1 MGGSIMKDIVITGM
15 GVVAPPGIGIANFWD
30 HVREGKSFVGPIT
43 RFDSSLYP
51 SRIAGQINDLESYS
65 NRFSARLLKKIDLFS
80 HMALVTSE
88 LALKDARIEL
98 QNFNLHRTGIFM
110 GNTLGGWLFAETE
123 LRDLYLEGREG
134 VSPYMASA
142 WFPAA
147 PQGQI
152 SIFYGIKGYSKT
164 VIADRA
170 GSLMAMAYGA
180 RTLERGKLDLVLAGG
195 TEAPV
200 TPYALLCCNTY
211 DLLSKKNHT
220 PETAYAPFDKNRD
233 GLVIAEGA
241 GMVTLE
247 RLDDAQSRNAP
258 VYARVSGFYTN
269 CDGHDRVAFEPGG
282 ISLAFAIEEALKEA
296 GFDKDSVDYICVDG
310 AATASG
316 DISETKAIKR
326 VFGRKAKEIPAS
338 APKSMFGTTLG
349 AQGSVDVIT
358 TVLSMMY
365 GTVCPTINYRHPD
378 PECDLDYVP
387 NKAQQKDIKRALVI
401 SRGRGGINAV
411 MALERF
417 SNGHKTEHA
426 LGGHYVS

>member
-1 MGGSIMKDIVITGM
+1 MKDIVITGM
-15 GVVAPPGIGIANFWD
+15 GVVAPPGIGTENFW
-30 HVREGKSFVGPIT
+30 HHIQEGKSFIGPIT

-51 SRIAGQINDLESYS
+51 SRIAGQINNGLESYS
-65 NRFSARLLKKIDLFS
+65 TSFSPRLLKKMDRFS
-80 HMALVTSE
+80 HMALVTAK
-88 LALKDARIEL
+88 LALQDACIDL
-98 QNFNLHRTGIFM
+98 KHFNLNRTGIFM

-123 LRDLYLEGREG
+123 LRDLYREGREG

-152 SIFYGIKGYSKT
+152 SIMYGIKGYSKT

-170 GSLMAMAYGA
+170 GSLMAIAYGA
-180 RTLERGKLDLVLAGG
+180 RTLKRGKLDLVMGGG

-211 DLLSKKNHT
+211 DLLSRKNDT
-220 PETAYAPFDKNRD
+220 PEVAYAPFDKNRD

-241 GMVTLE
+241 GIVTLE
-247 RLDDAQSRNAP
+247 RLKDAQRRNAP
-258 VYARVSGFYTN
+258 CYARICGFYSN
-269 CDGHDRVAFEPGG
+269 CDGHDRVAFDPEG
-282 ISLAFAIEEALKEA
+282 IWLATAITEALKEA
-296 GFDKDSVDYICVDG
+296 GFDKDSIDYICADG
-310 AATASG
+310 AATAAG
-316 DISETKAIKR
+316 DVSETRAIKR
-326 VFGRKAKEIPAS
+326 AFGGRAKEIPTS
-338 APKSMFGTTLG
+338 APKSMFGNMLG

-358 TVLSMMY
+358 TVLSMMH
-365 GTVCPTINYRHPD
+365 GTICPTINYRDPD

-387 NKAQQKDIKRALVI
+387 NRAQQKDIKRALII

-417 SNGHKTEHA
+417 RNGHKTDQNARGEQ
-426 LGGHYVS
+426 YVS

>member
-1 MGGSIMKDIVITGM
+1 MKDIVITGM
-15 GVVAPPGIGIANFWD
+15 GVVAPPGIGTENFWN
-30 HVREGKSFVGPIT
+30 HVREGGSFVGPIT

-51 SRIAGQINDLESYS
+51 SRIAGQVNGLESYK
-65 NRFSARLLKKIDLFS
+65 NGFSARLLKKLDLFS
-80 HMALVTSE
+80 HMALVTSD
-88 LALKDARIEL
+88 LALKDAKIDLR
-98 QNFNLHRTGIFM
+98 NFNLHRTGIFM

-164 VIADRA
+164 VVADRA
-170 GSLMAMAYGA
+170 GSLMAIAYGA

-211 DLLSKKNHT
+211 DFLSRKNDT
-220 PETAYAPFDKNRD
+220 PENAYAPFDKNRD

-241 GMVTLE
+241 GIVTLE
-247 RLDDAQSRNAP
+247 RLDDAQRRNAP
-258 VYARVSGFYTN
+258 LYARICSFYTN
-269 CDGHDRVAFEPGG
+269 CDGYDRVAFEPDG
-282 ISLAFAIEEALKEA
+282 ICLAAAIEEALKEA
-296 GFDKDSVDYICVDG
+296 GFEKDSIDYICADG
-310 AATASG
+310 TATASG
-316 DISETKAIKR
+316 DISETRAIKK
-326 VFGRKAKEIPAS
+326 VFGRRAQEIPVS
-338 APKSMFGTTLG
+338 APKSMFGNMLG

-358 TVLSMMY
+358 TVLSMMH
-365 GTVCPTINYRHPD
+365 GSICPTINYRDPD

-417 SNGHKTEHA
+417 SNGHKTEQDA
-426 LGGHYVS
+426 RGEHYVS

>member
-1 MGGSIMKDIVITGM
+1 MKDIVITGM
-15 GVVAPPGIGIANFWD
+15 GVAAPPGIGTENFWNNLQ
-30 HVREGKSFVGPIT
+30 EGRSFISPIT
-43 RFDSSLYP
+43 RFDAALYP
-51 SRIAGQINDLESYS
+51 SRIAGQISGLEPYS
-65 NRFSARLLKKIDLFS
+65 DRFSPRLLKKIDLFS

-88 LALKDARIEL
+88 LALTDARIDL
-98 QNFNLHRTGIFM
+98 RNFNLSRTGIFM

-164 VIADRA
+164 VISDRA
-170 GSLMAMAYGA
+170 GSLMALAYGA

-211 DLLSKKNHT
+211 DLLSRRNHT
-220 PETAYAPFDKNRD
+220 PATAYAPFDKNRD

-241 GMVTLE
+241 GIVTLE
-247 RLDDAQSRNAP
+247 RLNDAQRRKAP
-258 VYARVSGFYTN
+258 VYASVCGFYTN
-269 CDGHDRVAFEPGG
+269 CDGHDRVGFNPEG
-282 ISLAFAIEEALKEA
+282 IGLAFAMEEALKEA
-296 GFDKDSVDYICVDG
+296 GFDKDSIDYICLDG

-316 DISETKAIKR
+316 DISETRAIKR
-326 VFGRKAKEIPAS
+326 VFGRRAKDIPAS
-338 APKSMFGTTLG
+338 APKSMFGSLLG

-358 TVLSMMY
+358 TVLSMMH
-365 GTVCPTINYRHPD
+365 GTICPTINYRDPD
-378 PECDLDYVP
+378 PACDLDYVP
-387 NKAQQKDIKRALVI
+387 NTAQQKAIKRALVI

-417 SNGHKTEHA
+417 NNGHMAMHKA
-426 LGGHYVS
+426 QGGDYVS

>member
-1 MGGSIMKDIVITGM
+1 MKDIVITGM
-15 GVVAPPGIGIANFWD
+15 GVVAPPGIGTENFWNR
-30 HVREGKSFVGPIT
+30 VQEGRSFVSPIT

-51 SRIAGQINDLESYS
+51 SRIAGQVNGLESYK
-65 NRFSARLLKKIDLFS
+65 NGFSARLLKKLDLFS
-80 HMALVTSE
+80 HMALVTSD
-88 LALKDARIEL
+88 LALKDAKIDL
-98 QNFNLHRTGIFM
+98 HNFNLHRTGIFM

-123 LRDLYLEGREG
+123 LRDLYLEGRQG

-164 VIADRA
+164 VVADRA
-170 GSLMAMAYGA
+170 GSLMAIAYGA

-211 DLLSKKNHT
+211 DFLSRKNDT
-220 PETAYAPFDKNRD
+220 PENAYAPFDKNRD

-241 GMVTLE
+241 GILTLE
-247 RLDDAQSRNAP
+247 RLHDAQKRNAP
-258 VYARVSGFYTN
+258 LYARIGSFYTN
-269 CDGHDRVAFEPGG
+269 CDGYDRVEFAPEGTW
-282 ISLAFAIEEALKEA
+282 LAAAIEEALNEA
-296 GFDKDSVDYICVDG
+296 GFDKDSVDYICADG

-316 DISETKAIKR
+316 DISETKAIKK
-326 VFGRKAKEIPAS
+326 VFGRKAREIPVS
-338 APKSMFGTTLG
+338 APKSMFGNMLG

-365 GTVCPTINYRHPD
+365 GTICPTINYKNPD
-378 PECDLDYVP
+378 SECDLDYVP
-387 NKAQQKDIKRALVI
+387 NKAQRKDVKRALVI

-411 MALERF
+411 MALEKL
-417 SNGHKTEHA
+417 SNGHVIEKNKEE
-426 LGGHYVS
+426 GRYVS

>member
-1 MGGSIMKDIVITGM
+1 MKDIVITGM
-15 GVVAPPGIGIANFWD
+15 GIVAPPGIGTADFW
-30 HVREGKSFVGPIT
+30 HRVQEGRSFVSPIT

-51 SRIAGQINDLESYS
+51 SRIAGQVNGLESYK
-65 NRFSARLLKKIDLFS
+65 NGFSARLLKKLDLFS
-80 HMALVTSE
+80 HMALVTSD
-88 LALKDARIEL
+88 LALKDAKIDLR
-98 QNFNLHRTGIFM
+98 NFNLHRTGIFM

-164 VIADRA
+164 VVADRA
-170 GSLMAMAYGA
+170 GSLMAIAYGA

-211 DLLSKKNHT
+211 DFLSRKNDT
-220 PETAYAPFDKNRD
+220 PENAYAPFDKNRD
-233 GLVIAEGA
+233 GLVVAEGA
-241 GMVTLE
+241 GILTLE
-247 RLDDAQSRNAP
+247 RLNDAQRRNAP
-258 VYARVSGFYTN
+258 LYARICSFYTN
-269 CDGHDRVAFEPGG
+269 CDGYDRVAFEPDGTC
-282 ISLAFAIEEALKEA
+282 LAVAIEEALKEA
-296 GFDKDSVDYICVDG
+296 GFDKDSIDYICADG

-316 DISETKAIKR
+316 DISETRAIKK
-326 VFGRKAKEIPAS
+326 VFGRRAKEIPVS
-338 APKSMFGTTLG
+338 APKSMFGNMLG

-365 GTVCPTINYRHPD
+365 GTICPTINYKNPD

-387 NKAQQKDIKRALVI
+387 NKAQNKDIKRALVI

-417 SNGHKTEHA
+417 SNSHMTEENKEE
-426 LGGHYVS
+426 GRYVS

>member
-1 MGGSIMKDIVITGM
+1 MQDIVITGM
-15 GVVAPPGIGIANFWD
+15 GVVAPPGIGTADFWH
-30 HVREGKSFVGPIT
+30 HVQEGRSFVSPIT

-51 SRIAGQINDLESYS
+51 SRIAGQVNGLESYK
-65 NRFSARLLKKIDLFS
+65 NGFSARLLKKVDLFS
-80 HMALVTSE
+80 HMALVTSD
-88 LALKDARIEL
+88 LALKDAKIDLR
-98 QNFNLHRTGIFM
+98 NFNLHRTGIFM

-134 VSPYMASA
+134 ISPYMASA

-164 VIADRA
+164 VVADRA
-170 GSLMAMAYGA
+170 GSLMAIAYGA

-211 DLLSKKNHT
+211 DFLSRKNDT
-220 PETAYAPFDKNRD
+220 PENAYAPFDKNRD
-233 GLVIAEGA
+233 GLVVAEGA
-241 GMVTLE
+241 GILTLE
-247 RLDDAQSRNAP
+247 RLYDAQRRNAP
-258 VYARVSGFYTN
+258 LYARICSFYTN
-269 CDGHDRVAFEPGG
+269 CDGYDCVAFEPGG
-282 ISLAFAIEEALKEA
+282 TSLAVAIEEALKEA
-296 GFDKDSVDYICVDG
+296 GFDKDSVDYICADG

-316 DISETKAIKR
+316 DISETRAIKK
-326 VFGRKAKEIPAS
+326 VFGKRATEIPVS
-338 APKSMFGTTLG
+338 APKSMFGNMLG
-349 AQGSVDVIT
+349 AQGSVDIIT

-365 GTVCPTINYRHPD
+365 GTICPTINYKNPD

-387 NKAQQKDIKRALVI
+387 NKAQRKDIKRALVI

-411 MALERF
+411 MALERIG
-417 SNGHKTEHA
+417 NNLRTGKNNEE
-426 LGGHYVS
+426 GRYVS

>member
-1 MGGSIMKDIVITGM
+1 MKDIVITGM
-15 GVVAPPGIGIANFWD
+15 GVVAPPGIGTADFW
-30 HVREGKSFVGPIT
+30 HHMREGRSFVSPIT

-51 SRIAGQINDLESYS
+51 SRIAGQVTGLESYK
-65 NRFSARLLKKIDLFS
+65 NGFSARLLKKLDLFS
-80 HMALVTSE
+80 HMALVTSD
-88 LALKDARIEL
+88 LALKDAKIDL
-98 QNFNLHRTGIFM
+98 HNFDLHRTGIFM

-164 VIADRA
+164 IVADRA
-170 GSLMAMAYGA
+170 GSLMAIAYGA
-180 RTLERGKLDLVLAGG
+180 RTLEREKLDLVLAGG

-211 DLLSKKNHT
+211 DLLSRKNNT
-220 PETAYAPFDKNRD
+220 PENAYAPFDKNRD
-233 GLVIAEGA
+233 GLVVAEGA
-241 GMVTLE
+241 GILTLE
-247 RLDDAQSRNAP
+247 RLNDAQKRNAP
-258 VYARVSGFYTN
+258 LYARICSFYTN
-269 CDGHDRVAFEPGG
+269 CDGYDRVEFEPKGTC
-282 ISLAFAIEEALKEA
+282 LATAIEEALKEA
-296 GFDKDSVDYICVDG
+296 EFDKDSVDYICADG

-316 DISETKAIKR
+316 DISETRAIKK
-326 VFGRKAKEIPAS
+326 VFGSRAKEIPVS
-338 APKSMFGTTLG
+338 APKSMFGNMLG

-358 TVLSMMY
+358 TVLSMMFD
-365 GTVCPTINYRHPD
+365 TVCPTINYKNPD

-387 NKAQQKDIKRALVI
+387 NKAQCKDIKRALVI

-411 MALERF
+411 MALEKAKNNHITGKNKEEGR
-417 SNGHKTEHA
+417 
-426 LGGHYVS
+426 YVS

>member
-1 MGGSIMKDIVITGM
+1 MKDIVITGM
-15 GVVAPPGIGIANFWD
+15 GVVAPPGIGTENFWNQ
-30 HVREGKSFVGPIT
+30 VQEGRSFVSPIT

-51 SRIAGQINDLESYS
+51 SRIAGQVDDLESYK
-65 NRFSARLLKKIDLFS
+65 NGFSARLLKKVDLFS
-80 HMALVTSE
+80 HMALVTSD
-88 LALKDARIEL
+88 LALKDAMIDL
-98 QNFNLHRTGIFM
+98 HDFNLHRTGIFM

-123 LRDLYLEGREG
+123 LRDLYLEGRDG
-134 VSPYMASA
+134 ISPYMASA

-164 VIADRA
+164 VVADRA
-170 GSLMAMAYGA
+170 GSLMAIAYGA

-211 DLLSKKNHT
+211 DFLSRRNDA
-220 PETAYAPFDKNRD
+220 PEMAYAPFDKNRD

-241 GMVTLE
+241 GILTLE
-247 RLDDAQSRNAP
+247 RLQDAQKRNAP
-258 VYARVSGFYTN
+258 LYAKICSFYTN
-269 CDGHDRVAFEPGG
+269 CDGYDRVEFAPEG
-282 ISLAFAIEEALKEA
+282 SWLAAAMEEALTEA
-296 GFDKDSVDYICVDG
+296 GFEKDSIDYICADG

-316 DISETKAIKR
+316 DISETRAIKK
-326 VFGRKAKEIPAS
+326 VFGKRAKEIPVS
-338 APKSMFGTTLG
+338 APKSMFGNMLG

-358 TVLSMMY
+358 TVLSMMS
-365 GTVCPTINYRHPD
+365 GTICPTINYKNPD

-387 NKAQQKDIKRALVI
+387 NKKQRKDIKRALVI

-411 MALERF
+411 MALEKLT
-417 SNGHKTEHA
+417 NGHRVEKNKEE
-426 LGGHYVS
+426 GGYVS

>member
-1 MGGSIMKDIVITGM
+1 MQDIVITGM
-15 GVVAPPGIGIANFWD
+15 GVVAPPGIGTADFWH
-30 HVREGKSFVGPIT
+30 HVQEGRSFVSPIT

-51 SRIAGQINDLESYS
+51 SRIAGQVNNLESYK
-65 NRFSARLLKKIDLFS
+65 NGFSARLLKKIDLFS
-80 HMALVTSE
+80 HMALVTSD
-88 LALKDARIEL
+88 LALKDAKIDL
-98 QNFNLHRTGIFM
+98 HNFNLHRTGIFM

-164 VIADRA
+164 VVADRA
-170 GSLMAMAYGA
+170 GSLMALAYGA

-211 DLLSKKNHT
+211 DLLSRRNHT
-220 PETAYAPFDKNRD
+220 PATAYAPFDKNRD

-241 GMVTLE
+241 GIVTLE
-247 RLDDAQSRNAP
+247 RLNDAQKRKAP
-258 VYARVSGFYTN
+258 VYASVCGFYTN
-269 CDGHDRVAFEPGG
+269 CDGHDRVGVDPEG
-282 ISLAFAIEEALKEA
+282 IGLAFAMEEALKEA
-296 GFDKDSVDYICVDG
+296 GFDKDSIDYISLDG

-316 DISETKAIKR
+316 DISETRAIKR
-326 VFGRKAKEIPAS
+326 VFGRRAKDIPAS
-338 APKSMFGTTLG
+338 APKSMFGSLLG

-358 TVLSMMY
+358 TVLSMMH
-365 GTVCPTINYRHPD
+365 GTICPTINYRDPD
-378 PECDLDYVP
+378 PACDLDYVP
-387 NKAQQKDIKRALVI
+387 NTAQQKVIKRALVI

-417 SNGHKTEHA
+417 NNGRMAMHKA
-426 LGGHYVS
+426 QGGGYVS

>member
-1 MGGSIMKDIVITGM
+1 MKDIVITGM
-15 GVVAPPGIGIANFWD
+15 GVVAPPGIGTENFW
-30 HVREGKSFVGPIT
+30 HHIQEGKSFIGPIT

-51 SRIAGQINDLESYS
+51 SRIAGQINNGLESYS
-65 NRFSARLLKKIDLFS
+65 TSFSPRLLKKMDRFS
-80 HMALVTSE
+80 HMALVTAK
-88 LALKDARIEL
+88 LALQDACIDL
-98 QNFNLHRTGIFM
+98 KHFNLNRTGIFM

-123 LRDLYLEGREG
+123 LRDLYREGREG

-152 SIFYGIKGYSKT
+152 SIMYGIKGYSKT

-170 GSLMAMAYGA
+170 GSLMAIAYGA
-180 RTLERGKLDLVLAGG
+180 RTLKRGKLDLVMGGG

-211 DLLSKKNHT
+211 DLLSRKNDT
-220 PETAYAPFDKNRD
+220 PEVAYAPFDKNRD

-241 GMVTLE
+241 GILTLE
-247 RLDDAQSRNAP
+247 RLKDAQRRNAP
-258 VYARVSGFYTN
+258 CYARICGFYSN
-269 CDGHDRVAFEPGG
+269 CDGHDRVAFDPEG
-282 ISLAFAIEEALKEA
+282 IWLATAIKEALKEA
-296 GFDKDSVDYICVDG
+296 GFDKDSIDYICADG
-310 AATASG
+310 AATAAG
-316 DISETKAIKR
+316 DVSETRAIKR
-326 VFGRKAKEIPAS
+326 VFGGRAKEIPTS
-338 APKSMFGTTLG
+338 APKSMFGNMLG

-358 TVLSMMY
+358 TVLSMMH
-365 GTVCPTINYRHPD
+365 GTICPTINYRDPD

-387 NKAQQKDIKRALVI
+387 NRAQQKDIKRALII

-417 SNGHKTEHA
+417 RNGHKTDQNARGEQ
-426 LGGHYVS
+426 YVS

>member
-1 MGGSIMKDIVITGM
+1 MKDIVITGM
-15 GVVAPPGIGIANFWD
+15 GVAAPPGIGTENFWHNIRD
-30 HVREGKSFVGPIT
+30 GRSFVGPIS

-51 SRIAGQINDLESYS
+51 SRIAGQINGLESYGERLS
-65 NRFSARLLKKIDLFS
+65 PRLLKKIDRFS

-88 LALKDARIEL
+88 LALKDASIDL
-98 QNFNLHRTGIFM
+98 HNFNLNRTGIFM

-123 LRDLYLEGREG
+123 LRDLHVEGREG

-152 SIFYGIKGYSKT
+152 SIRYGIKGYSKT

-170 GSLMAMAYGA
+170 GSLMAIAYGA
-180 RTLERGKLDLVLAGG
+180 QTLARGKLDLVLAGG

-211 DLLSKKNHT
+211 DLLSRKNNT

-233 GLVIAEGA
+233 GLVVAEGA
-241 GMVTLE
+241 GIVTLE
-247 RLDDAQSRNAP
+247 RLDDAQKRNAP
-258 VYARVSGFYTN
+258 LYAKICGFYTN
-269 CDGHDRVAFEPGG
+269 CDGHDRVTFEPDG
-282 ISLAFAIEEALKEA
+282 LALAWAIEEALKEA
-296 GFDKDSVDYICVDG
+296 GFDKDSIDYICADG
-310 AATASG
+310 AATAYG
-316 DISETKAIKR
+316 DISETRAIKR
-326 VFGRKAKEIPAS
+326 IFGKRAKEIPVS
-338 APKSMFGTTLG
+338 APKSMFGNMLG
-349 AQGSVDVIT
+349 AQGSVDIIT
-358 TVLSMMY
+358 TVLSMMFN
-365 GTVCPTINYRHPD
+365 TICPTINHRNHD

-411 MALERF
+411 MALESLR
-417 SNGHKTEHA
+417 NGHKPTTIT
-426 LGGHYVS
+426 GGNHYVS

>member
-1 MGGSIMKDIVITGM
+1 MKDIVITGM
-15 GVVAPPGIGIANFWD
+15 GIVAPPGIGTADFWN
-30 HVREGKSFVGPIT
+30 HVQEGRSFVSPIT

-51 SRIAGQINDLESYS
+51 SRIAGQVTGLESYK
-65 NRFSARLLKKIDLFS
+65 NGFSARLLKKLDLFS
-80 HMALVTSE
+80 HMALVTSD
-88 LALKDARIEL
+88 LALKDAKIDL
-98 QNFNLHRTGIFM
+98 HNFNLHRTGIFM

-164 VIADRA
+164 VVADRA
-170 GSLMAMAYGA
+170 GSLMAIAYGA

-211 DLLSKKNHT
+211 DFLSRRNDT
-220 PETAYAPFDKNRD
+220 PEKAYAPFDKNRD

-241 GMVTLE
+241 GILTLE
-247 RLDDAQSRNAP
+247 RLHDAQRRNAP
-258 VYARVSGFYTN
+258 LYARICSFYTN
-269 CDGHDRVAFEPGG
+269 CDGYDRVEFEPEGTC
-282 ISLAFAIEEALKEA
+282 LAMAIEETLKEA
-296 GFDKDSVDYICVDG
+296 GFDKDSVDYICADG

-316 DISETKAIKR
+316 DISETRAIKK
-326 VFGRKAKEIPAS
+326 VFGKRAKEIPVS
-338 APKSMFGTTLG
+338 APKSMFGNMLG
-349 AQGSVDVIT
+349 AQGSVDIIT
-358 TVLSMMY
+358 TVLSMMF
-365 GTVCPTINYRHPD
+365 GMVCPTINYKNPD
-378 PECDLDYVP
+378 PECDLNYVP
-387 NKAQQKDIKRALVI
+387 NKAQRKDIKRALVI

-411 MALERF
+411 MALERIG
-417 SNGHKTEHA
+417 NNHITEKNNEEER
-426 LGGHYVS
+426 YVS